1 MPRQKEQFD
10 PTEAG
15 IIAHSRVQV
24 LESCRWQG
32 TTIPVFAPYIRIN
45 LSLMEGQDAL
55 PDAAYQ
61 VWLRIYRSPD
71 PFSVVERT
79 KNTVRLQFDWIWLVI
94 SAHELD
100 ALFAKAEAVRP
111 GSTAGLG

>member
-1 MPRQKEQFD
+1 LLLPFR
-10 PTEAG
+10 PL
-15 IIAHSRVQV
+15 AHSPARPFA
-24 LESCRWQG
+24 E
-32 TTIPVFAPYIRIN
+32 PVFAPYIRIN

-71 PFSVVERT
+71 LFSVVERT

-100 ALFAKAEAVRP
+100 ALFAKGEAVRP
-111 GSTAGLG
+111 GCTAGLG